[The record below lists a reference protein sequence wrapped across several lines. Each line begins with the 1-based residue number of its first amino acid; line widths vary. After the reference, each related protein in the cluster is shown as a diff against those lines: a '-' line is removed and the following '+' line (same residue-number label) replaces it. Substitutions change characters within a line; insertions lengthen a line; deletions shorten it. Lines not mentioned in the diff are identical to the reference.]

1 MSDSS
6 SDAVV
11 FDATGVFGV
20 EDCSTVVDSYSS
32 LTSTELVSGTVADI
46 MDLDPYTTG
55 QLRNTIGTYIDWTV
69 ENLVGSKWNSFN
81 MVGGSTVT
89 SWGFEITGF
98 FNPDD
103 QQEAAIII
111 LDSEPRTITQKTKPQ
126 ISVPVA
132 LAGFRRYRWEVT
144 DTASST
150 TSLGSVHMAYCKAS
164 GDVCPA
170 IGNYPSVAEG
180 QISPSSCPEGYRGYS
195 YRECSG
201 GVLGPV
207 KTDKCTMKPP
217 VNARYTQSLYNFV
230 MGTQVT
236 TRVPLVRNLVDRWYV
251 DTGVFLPDGLSLN
264 EKTGEISGVPTSVQE
279 LTTYTV
285 YAENESGATQA
296 TVSIQVRKGE
306 CMAEGVFPVTYVGET
321 AVYECSSQG
330 SYVGTQKRACI
341 LGSENGEWQK
351 ASGFC
356 VSVPLLVVVVL
367 IVIIII
373 AVVVLILLRTSKK
386 AKAKGGVKG
395 KKTVKTSKT
404 AGKPT
409 ASTKK
414 VKV

>member
-1 MSDSS
+1 
-6 SDAVV
+6 
-11 FDATGVFGV
+11 
-20 EDCSTVVDSYSS
+20 
-32 LTSTELVSGTVADI
+32 
-46 MDLDPYTTG
+46 
-55 QLRNTIGTYIDWTV
+55 
-69 ENLVGSKWNSFN
+69 
-81 MVGGSTVT
+81 MVGGTTVS
-89 SWGFEITGF
+89 SWGFDIIAN

-103 QQEAAIII
+103 TSSEQVTILSAIDQSVI
-111 LDSEPRTITQKTKPQ
+111 EKTKPQ
-126 ISVPVA
+126 IPVPVA

-201 GVLGPV
+201 GVGEV
-207 KTDKCTMKPP
+207 NTDHCSKRRPAS
-217 VNARYTQSLYNFV
+217 ARYTQSRYTFV
-230 MGTQVT
+230 MNTQVT
-236 TRVPLVRNLVDRWYV
+236 TTVPSVRNIVDRWYI
-251 DTGVFLPDGLSLN
+251 DTGVVLPNGLSLN
-264 EKTGEISGVPTSVQE
+264 AQTGEISGTPTSEQS

-296 TVSIQVRKGE
+296 TVSIEVRKGQ

-341 LGSENGEWQK
+341 LGSENGEWQN